1 MAFEEQI
8 TETIEA
14 GAPSI
19 KYEGDIQQQQQIA
32 QQLWE
37 NLPPEARAQFGSF
50 EQFFSSGAWKK
61 VLQMLQQQQQQGQQ
75 PQQMAQGPQQ
85 MAPQPQEGIGSMM
98 PAQMADGGDVRLASA
113 SDPMD
118 DRNQIS
124 LQLFGKPVHELN
136 PDEEMQLDDW
146 LEDKAQK
153 WGGAYGGIAG
163 ADGRR
168 QYGIGS
174 WFQKKIMDPIK
185 KNIVPLG
192 LGAASLYGLS
202 KYGGD
207 KGIMG
212 GLGRI
217 GTGIKNIFTDTSVS
231 GTDRRN
237 TTVPS
242 GLSKFLGS
250 ANFLI
255 PAASLVSGAFAKKD
269 DPGYTG
275 QGTGLNLQDIAKVA
289 NITDEKQGAA
299 VGLNFLPEASARKYS
314 PEEMAATY
322 AGAAHGG
329 RIGYATRGIVDE
341 NIVTDFDEASPA
353 QEDIRV
359 TIKQIAEQS
368 ASPASF
374 PATDSDF
381 QALAMLSDKP
391 DDFPSTDYDFEVI
404 LRIAKEINV
413 KAPEQSKEEIYGNY
427 MAEGGLMSLGGNE
440 MDLRGGGFVPIGAK
454 EKADDV
460 PARLS
465 KNEFVFTAD
474 AVRAAGGGNVD
485 AGADKMYNTMKQL
498 EGRVG

>member
-37 NLPPEARAQFGSF
+37 NLPPQVQAQFGSF

-75 PQQMAQGPQQ
+75 PQEMAQGPQQ
-85 MAPQPQEGIGSMM
+85 MAPQPQEGIASMM

-118 DRNQIS
+118 DKNQLS
-124 LQLFGKPVHELN
+124 LQLFGKPVHKLT
-136 PDEEMQLDDW
+136 PDELIDLDEW
-146 LEDKAQK
+146 MEDKAQK

-185 KNIVPLG
+185 KNWKPLAAIAGGAALNQWGIPGTGKDGGPNWGKDWLGGILNKTREIGNVDNDVVREKRFDLSG
-192 LGAASLYGLS
+192 LGGAL
-202 KYGGD
+202 
-207 KGIMG
+207 MN
-212 GLGRI
+212 
-217 GTGIKNIFTDTSVS
+217 KNFM
-231 GTDRRN
+231 
-237 TTVPS
+237 
-242 GLSKFLGS
+242 
-250 ANFLI
+250 I
-255 PAASLVSGAFAKKD
+255 PAASLVSGAFAKQD
-269 DPGYTG
+269 EPGYTG
-275 QGTGLNLQDIAKVA
+275 QGTGLNLQNIAKLA
-289 NITDEKQGAA
+289 NITDEKQGQAI
-299 VGLNFLPEASARKYS
+299 GLNFLPEASARKYS

-322 AGAAHGG
+322 AGSAHGG
-329 RIGYATRGIVDE
+329 RIG
-341 NIVTDFDEASPA
+341 
-353 QEDIRV
+353 
-359 TIKQIAEQS
+359 AE
-368 ASPASF
+368 
-374 PATDSDF
+374 
-381 QALAMLSDKP
+381 
-391 DDFPSTDYDFEVI
+391 
-404 LRIAKEINV
+404 
-413 KAPEQSKEEIYGNY
+413 
-427 MAEGGLMSLGGNE
+427 EGGLMSLGGNE
-440 MDLRGGGFVPIGAK
+440 MDLRGGGFVPLGEQ